1 MLLYVGIREKVP
13 FIHVPPTTPFF
24 FDKNIWSR
32 KKNSKTSTT
41 HFQNIL
47 LKKQQCVC
55 ATKNDNCCKRNQRRA
70 EAAILPHGNFRLTSS
85 TEGFQAWIFDFVVVW
100 GHGAFQGKKQV
111 GYNMNDILQWYNM
124 RKKADFCF
132 IILHI
137 WYIHAYT
144 HLCMLIPDM
153 ISNSMFYQLGD
164 MFCIDEYVT
173 KWRWMKFHM
182 FCILPRPDLGR

>member
-1 MLLYVGIREKVP
+1 MYLQQPHFFLTRIFGAEK
-13 FIHVPPTTPFF
+13 
-24 FDKNIWSR
+24 KR
-32 KKNSKTSTT
+32 KTSTT
-41 HFQNIL
+41 HVQNIL
-47 LKKQQCVC
+47 LIKKNNSVCVC
-55 ATKNDNCCKRNQRRA
+55 ATKKDNCCKRNQRRA

-85 TEGFQAWIFDFVVVW
+85 TEGFQAWIVDFVVVW
-100 GHGAFQGKKQV
+100 GHGAFQEKNKLV
-111 GYNMNDILQWYNM
+111 IIWMICLQWYNM